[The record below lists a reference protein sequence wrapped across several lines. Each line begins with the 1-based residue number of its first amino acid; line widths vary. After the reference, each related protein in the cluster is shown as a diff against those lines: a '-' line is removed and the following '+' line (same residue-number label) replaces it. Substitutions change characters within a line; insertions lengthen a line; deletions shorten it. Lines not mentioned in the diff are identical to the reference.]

1 MKLEVIGY
9 KIHHLDLF
17 SGIGGFALGLQM
29 ADKDFYKTISFCEIN
44 AYCAEVLEKNFSG
57 IPICRDIREL
67 NTKGMQVDLITA
79 GFPCQDLSIAG
90 KGAGLK
96 GERSGLFYETI
107 KIAKESNA
115 KFIIFENSPQLI
127 TNEQYQESF
136 IKEIQEAGY
145 GLCWR
150 ICSGREFGY
159 PHQRKRLYALC
170 FNASTYSDSFG
181 FFLLEAFHHFYTN
194 ENTFNPS
201 KEIISL
207 YCEYMRRNKQGD
219 FKLHCRDIRGDGLS
233 QRLEQIHALG
243 NSVIP
248 QIVKIWGLALKQSY
262 LKWESE

>member
-1 MKLEVIGY
+1 M
-9 KIHHLDLF
+9 
-17 SGIGGFALGLQM
+17 GLQM
-29 ADKDFYKTISFCEIN
+29 ADKDFYQTIGFCEIN

-67 NTKGMQVDLITA
+67 KTKGMQVDLITA
-79 GFPCQDLSIAG
+79 GFPCQDLSITG
-90 KGAGLK
+90 KKAGLK

-107 KIAKESNA
+107 KIAKDTNA

-127 TNEQYQESF
+127 TNEEYQESF

-150 ICSGREFGY
+150 MCSGREFGY
-159 PHQRKRLYALC
+159 PHQRKRVYALC

-181 FFLLEAFHHFYTN
+181 FFLLEAFHHFYTI
-194 ENTFNPS
+194 ESPFKAS

-207 YCEYMRRNKQGD
+207 YCEYIRRNKQRD
-219 FKLHCRDIRGDGLS
+219 FKLHCRDIRGDNGLS